1 MKQFGATR
9 TLLCICLLTL
19 SMAACDGCSE
29 KKTTPDL
36 GTPAPDLGAQAEPDL
51 GPPEDPLKEAREAAE
66 AQGQSTAVTLG
77 DTARLVASQIEAS
90 RTAVTK
96 STTTTKTRIKTGGE
110 SKDTGKI
117 SASDAERVFRK
128 FDGAMKKCYE
138 RALKKRPGLE
148 GKVQL
153 MVVVGAS
160 GSVIRA
166 NASGVSLKDSSV
178 NNCMEAL
185 TPRMK
190 FPKPEGGN
198 AKLQKVYN
206 FSPAL

>member
-9 TLLCICLLTL
+9 TLLCICLLTVSL
-19 SMAACDGCSE
+19 AACDGCSE

-36 GTPAPDLGAQAEPDL
+36 GTPAQDLGSPGEPDL
-51 GPPEDPLKEAREAAE
+51 GPPEDALKEAREAAE
-66 AQGQSTAVTLG
+66 TAGQLKAVNLG
-77 DTARLVASQIEAS
+77 DSARLVASQIEAA

-96 STTTTKTRIKTGGE
+96 STTPKTRIKTGGE
-110 SKDTGKI
+110 SKETGKI
-117 SASDAERVFRK
+117 AANDAERVFRK

-148 GKVQL
+148 GKVKL

-160 GSVIRA
+160 GSVTRA
-166 NASGVSLKDSSV
+166 NASGLSLKDSSV

-198 AKLQKVYN
+198 AKLQKVYS